1 MAWCIQETMSN
12 PMQAVY
18 SQQNRGDIIE
28 NKGSRK
34 LKNSD

>member
-1 MAWCIQETMSN
+1 
-12 PMQAVY
+12 MQAVY

-34 LKNSD
+34 LKNSDSGRHPWRSD